1 MSLLLHWAS
10 FIAKRPCYNL
20 YPSQNLLWYVIEKVM
35 EKCLFRHA
43 IDCFCP
49 LRVPFK
55 RLDDSKDFKGKVP
68 LVTFLNAGSQTQ
80 KQPSRGVFI
89 KRCSENMQQIYRKT
103 PMPNGDL
110 HKSCPSAWMFSCK
123 FSEYFFLR
131 TPLDVYFYKYEIM
144 KTFY

>member
-89 KRCSENMQQIYRKT
+89 KRCSESMQQIYRRK
-103 PMPNGDL
+103 PRSKCDFEKVEKQLYWHHNSSL
-110 HKSCPSAWMFSCK
+110 VFSCN
-123 FSEYFFLR
+123 FFAYFQ
-131 TPLDVYFYKYEIM
+131 
-144 KTFY
+144 KTFS